1 MIKETC
7 DFNSRLLGISHAINP
22 NNAVLVENTEK
33 ELLEVFDPV
42 NKFLFQFRNNEKLII
57 KLIERVTKSEEI
69 DDLVNLLCHFFYENI
84 LTQNSE
90 QEEILHIC
98 YLLLEKE
105 IENLNT
111 PSVASFLDRSFIGR
125 FLKSFTR
132 RQDIKSYLSMILGDL
147 ILKMENST
155 ENFLEVDPMRIY
167 EHIKNKKMTEIFNK
181 SFNLE
186 KTKKI
191 FEFDKKLM
199 LGDRVRKTTIAKKK
213 TYEGSYHSNTSMSM
227 GLSKHNESDTLNL
240 EKSSSFTEKSNSR
253 HEPRRSLIND
263 FVNYDEFFEAS
274 TEDQINNDYLIDLT
288 DDELRFRFEK
298 EEMPEMKEF
307 CKKILNINFL

>member
-57 KLIERVTKSEEI
+57 KLIERVSKSEEI

-98 YLLLEKE
+98 YLLLEKD
-105 IENLNT
+105 IENLKT

-167 EHIKNKKMTEIFNK
+167 DHIKNKKMTEIFNK

-191 FEFDKKLM
+191 FEFDRKLM
-199 LGDRVRKTTIAKKK
+199 LGDRVRKTTITKKK
-213 TYEGSYHSNTSMSM
+213 TYESCHNV
-227 GLSKHNESDTLNL
+227 SKPFESDPVKL
-240 EKSSSFTEKSNSR
+240 EKSASFVEKSNSR
-253 HEPRRSLIND
+253 HETRRSLVHD
-263 FVNYDEFFEAS
+263 FLNFEEFFETS
-274 TEDQINNDYLIDLT
+274 SEDQINNDYLIDLT
-288 DDELRFRFEK
+288 EEELRFRYEK

-307 CKKILNINFL
+307 CKKKCLKRF